1 LNNYIIYITLLGS
14 VISLIGTM
22 LGASLGVII
31 KNPSNKLLGT
41 IVGFAAGLM
50 LSIVMFDLIP
60 ESLNNWNFLGTILFC
75 VLGIIIIAF
84 IDSKLKP
91 KIQDNNIKMAVIT
104 AAALMIHNFPEGIIM
119 GCGFAAGSILGIKM
133 AIVITIHDIPEGIA
147 VSAPLMA
154 SKVNISKILVY
165 SFLTALPTAIGTFVG
180 VFIGGISKNILEACI
195 SFASGIM
202 LYVVC
207 GEMIPESSK
216 LWKGISSTIGTLLGI
231 ILGMLITHIL

>member
-1 LNNYIIYITLLGS
+1 MNNYIIYITLLGS